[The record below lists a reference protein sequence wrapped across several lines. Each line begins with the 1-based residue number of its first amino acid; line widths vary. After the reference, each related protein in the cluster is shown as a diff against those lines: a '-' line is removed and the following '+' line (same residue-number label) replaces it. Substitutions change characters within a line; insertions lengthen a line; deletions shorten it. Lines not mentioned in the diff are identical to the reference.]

1 MLRNKTKYQKNLLYN
16 TETLFKARN
25 KVIQFWMVILHW
37 YLTLIAKQFME
48 KLSKYEEHLN
58 N

>member
-1 MLRNKTKYQKNLLYN
+1 MLRNKAKYQKNLLYS

-25 KVIQFWMVILHW
+25 KVIKLWMVILHW
-37 YLTLIAKQFME
+37 YLTLIAKQFMK